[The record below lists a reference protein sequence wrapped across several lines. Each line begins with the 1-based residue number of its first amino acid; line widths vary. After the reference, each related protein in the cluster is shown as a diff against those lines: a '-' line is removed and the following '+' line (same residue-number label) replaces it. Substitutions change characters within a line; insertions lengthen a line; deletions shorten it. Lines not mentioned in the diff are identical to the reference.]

1 MVPYGLPGVPGP
13 PYHDLLTQI
22 STTLFLHQGTI
33 ASRMSHSCDPN
44 CQATVTACD
53 GRLTIAMRTI
63 RPVHEGEELTF
74 DYASVT
80 ESEREFHDAIC
91 LCSSPACRGS
101 YLYFTGAKAFQ
112 TVLAAR
118 HGFLRRQAL
127 VLKAGCEPLTDD
139 DVARLMVSVHGR
151 GFKEGERYL
160 RRIAQ
165 HCR

>member
-1 MVPYGLPGVPGP
+1 
-13 PYHDLLTQI
+13 
-22 STTLFLHQGTI
+22 
-33 ASRMSHSCDPN
+33 MSHSCDPN